1 MKNWEHE
8 EKRYFFWRNHM
19 NDKNDLDG
27 GKEELDEVDKINRNV
42 KDQKLQVNK
51 ILV

>member
-1 MKNWEHE
+1 
-8 EKRYFFWRNHM
+8 M